1 MRLDELDGEGARYR
15 ARPGRFKLMS
25 ETLVSKGRVVL
36 AGGSGFLGRA
46 LTEEFVRDGYE
57 VVVLTRRP
65 SKVARTR
72 VREVAW
78 DGRNVCASWARELEG
93 AAAVVNLTGRSVD
106 CRHTAANRREILESR
121 IHSVEA
127 VGRAVRACAEPPR
140 VLVQA
145 GSLAFYGDAGTRVCD
160 EHAPSGRGFP
170 VEVCLRWERAFD
182 SLELP
187 RTRKILLRIGFVL
200 GRDGGA
206 LPTLARLA
214 RFYIGGA
221 AGDGRQYISWLHV
234 RDFRRLVLWCVER
247 PEVAGVFNATGPCP
261 VTNAEFMCELRCA
274 LKRPWCPRTPAWLV
288 RLGALLLRTEAEL
301 ALTGRR
307 CIPDRL
313 VEMSFKFV
321 YTNLES
327 ALADLLTEGVESE
340 MAKGK
345 SEAGARPA
353 SIRLPR
359 AMIKSEPA
367 AARGLHAPR

>member
-1 MRLDELDGEGARYR
+1 
-15 ARPGRFKLMS
+15 
-25 ETLVSKGRVVL
+25 VVL

-46 LTEEFVRDGYE
+46 LTEEFVREGFE

-65 SKVARTR
+65 SKVTRAR
-72 VREVAW
+72 VREVEW

-121 IHSVEA
+121 VRSVEA
-127 VGRAVRACAEPPR
+127 VGRAVSACAEPPR
-140 VLVQA
+140 VFVQA
-145 GSLAFYGDAGTRVCD
+145 GSLAVYGDAGRRVCD
-160 EHAPSGRGFP
+160 EHAPAGKGFP
-170 VEVCLRWERAFD
+170 VDVCLRWEGAFD
-182 SLELP
+182 SLELAH
-187 RTRKILLRIGFVL
+187 TRKVLLRIGFVL

-221 AGDGRQYISWLHV
+221 AGDGHQYISWLHV
-234 RDFRRLVLWCVER
+234 RDFCRLVLWCVGR
-247 PEVAGVFNATGPCP
+247 PEAVGVFNATGPCP

-274 LKRPWCPRTPAWLV
+274 LKRPWSPRTPAWLV
-288 RLGALLLRTEAEL
+288 RLGAFLLRTEAEL

-313 VEMSFKFV
+313 VEMNFKFI

-327 ALADLLTEGVESE
+327 ALADLLQPLTSGSGV
-340 MAKGK
+340 ATQ
-345 SEAGARPA
+345 A
-353 SIRLPR
+353 
-359 AMIKSEPA
+359 
-367 AARGLHAPR
+367 APREAPKGRERLSAAPGTR

>member
-1 MRLDELDGEGARYR
+1 MRLEETSCEGARSE
-15 ARPGRFKLMS
+15 ARREGGSRLMS
-25 ETLVSKGRVVL
+25 ERLVSKGRVVL

-46 LTEEFVRDGYE
+46 LAREFSRAGYE
-57 VVVLTRRP
+57 VVVLTRKP
-65 SKVARTR
+65 SADPRAR

-106 CRHTAANRREILESR
+106 CRYTDANRREILESR
-121 IHSVEA
+121 VRSVGA
-127 VGRAVRACAEPPR
+127 VGRAILACDEPPR

-145 GSLAFYGDAGTRVCD
+145 GSLAIYGDAGRRVCD
-160 EHAPSGRGFP
+160 ESAPAGKGFP
-170 VEVCLRWERAFD
+170 VEVCLRWERAFE

-187 RTRKILLRIGFVL
+187 RTRKVLLRIGFVL

-214 RFYIGGA
+214 RLYVGGA
-221 AGDGRQYISWLHV
+221 AGDGHQYISWLHA
-234 RDFRRLVLWCVER
+234 RDFCRMALWCVER
-247 PEVAGVFNATGPCP
+247 EDASGVFNATGPCP

-274 LKRPWCPRTPAWLV
+274 LKRPWSPRTPAWLV
-288 RLGALLLRTEAEL
+288 RLGAFMLRTEPGL

-313 VEMSFKFV
+313 VETGFKFI

-327 ALADLLTEGVESE
+327 ALADLLTEVGTEE
-340 MAKGK
+340 GFA
-345 SEAGARPA
+345 
-353 SIRLPR
+353 
-359 AMIKSEPA
+359 
-367 AARGLHAPR
+367 APRRERRRPHTPSMMKAAPPRLL